1 MGDTYIRGA
10 HDLMYFFCLQEVGLI
25 TGGLLSV
32 CVCGGGLI
40 SGGLI
45 IKSIFCLPE
54 DRLITG
60 GLLKMG
66 DLISGSL
73 PFLVIKCFLI

>member
-1 MGDTYIRGA
+1 MGDAYIRGA

-32 CVCGGGLI
+32 CVCGVCGGGLI
-40 SGGLI
+40 SRGLI

-60 GLLKMG
+60 GLL
-66 DLISGSL
+66 SG
-73 PFLVIKCFLI
+73 

>member
-1 MGDTYIRGA
+1 MGDAYIQGA

-32 CVCGGGLI
+32 CVCGVCGGVLYP
-40 SGGLI
+40 GGLI

-60 GLLKMG
+60 GLL
-66 DLISGSL
+66 SG
-73 PFLVIKCFLI
+73 

>member
-1 MGDTYIRGA
+1 MGDAYIRGA
-10 HDLMYFFCLQEVGLI
+10 HDRMYFLCLQEVGLI

-32 CVCGGGLI
+32 CVCLGGSYI
-40 SGGLI
+40 RGLI

-60 GLLKMG
+60 GLL
-66 DLISGSL
+66 SG
-73 PFLVIKCFLI
+73 

>member
-1 MGDTYIRGA
+1 MGDAYIRGA

-32 CVCGGGLI
+32 CVCVWWGGGGSYI
-40 SGGLI
+40 RGLI

-60 GLLKMG
+60 GLL
-66 DLISGSL
+66 SG
-73 PFLVIKCFLI
+73 

>member
-1 MGDTYIRGA
+1 MGLITGA
-10 HDLMYFFCLQEVGLI
+10 LLSGGRLYPGTHDLMYFFCLQEVGLI

-32 CVCGGGLI
+32 WGVWGGLI
-40 SGGLI
+40 SRGLI

-60 GLLKMG
+60 GLL
-66 DLISGSL
+66 SG
-73 PFLVIKCFLI
+73 